1 MGRLPASRRN
11 AGAAFR
17 PADMRVADMR
27 VADPPAG
34 LAGQREIGL

>member
-17 PADMRVADMR
+17 PADMRVAD
-27 VADPPAG
+27 PPAG